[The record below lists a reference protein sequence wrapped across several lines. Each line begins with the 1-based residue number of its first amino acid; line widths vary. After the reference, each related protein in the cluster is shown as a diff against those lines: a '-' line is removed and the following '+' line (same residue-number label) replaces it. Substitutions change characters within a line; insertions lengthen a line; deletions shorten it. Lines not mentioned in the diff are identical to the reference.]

1 MVRPTIYANP
11 SQKLSF
17 LKMHFNQGEF
27 ENASLW
33 FVWTEI
39 TLKTELFE
47 NDGIKIVVS
56 FP

>member
-47 NDGIKIVVS
+47 NDGIKIVES